1 MICPHCKSE
10 FESSVCPKCSKPVRM
25 RSGLNV
31 PWENTLVEIPV
42 DQGEKYARYFRI
54 AVLRPDEKRPMKLA
68 FGEDERPMDYLEGK
82 KSWFNPVKI
91 PPDKLHVLRDI
102 AFNLLA
108 AQVAFESKVKG
119 LKVPDQAVT
128 AVRSR
133 IITAVN
139 SGELQRLAVKF
150 IKMMEG

>member
-1 MICPHCKSE
+1 
-10 FESSVCPKCSKPVRM
+10 M

-31 PWENTLVEIPV
+31 PWEDTLVEIPV
-42 DQGEKYARYFRI
+42 DQGEKYARYFRV

-68 FGEDERPMDYLEGK
+68 FGEDERPMEYVEGK

-102 AFNLLA
+102 VFNLLA
-108 AQVAFESKVKG
+108 AQIAFESKVKG

-133 IITAVN
+133 IVTAVN
-139 SGELQRLAVKF
+139 SGELQRLAVNF